1 MAKLCVGSN
10 ESTAFYY
17 SLLDVQEIPETA
29 LYAGWVFNLRSPAHL
44 MRRRPYSLSL
54 LPTQDSPKGM
64 RETTSYRNS
73 QAMFSAI
80 SQFFLHYQDSDSR
93 TVIALLGLMATR
105 ERERESAIPGC
116 ESCEGG
122 PRPGVGALLFRC
134 GLNVDEK
141 QIYSNAIKKGALSSR
156 LKCIRQ

>member
-73 QAMFSAI
+73 QPMFSAI
-80 SQFFLHYQDSDSR
+80 FQIVFFCLHYQDSDSR

-122 PRPGVGALLFRC
+122 PRPGVGALLFRSN
-134 GLNVDEK
+134 LKVDEK
-141 QIYSNAIKKGALSSR
+141 EINSNAIQ
-156 LKCIRQ
+156 KCA

>member
-1 MAKLCVGSN
+1 MAKLGVGSN

-29 LYAGWVFNLRSPAHL
+29 LYAGRVFNLRSPAHL

-73 QAMFSAI
+73 QATFSAI
-80 SQFFLHYQDSDSR
+80 SQIVFFLHYQDSVSG

-134 GLNVDEK
+134 GLKVGEK
-141 QIYSNAIKKGALSSR
+141 QILQCYHEGCLFI
-156 LKCIRQ
+156 